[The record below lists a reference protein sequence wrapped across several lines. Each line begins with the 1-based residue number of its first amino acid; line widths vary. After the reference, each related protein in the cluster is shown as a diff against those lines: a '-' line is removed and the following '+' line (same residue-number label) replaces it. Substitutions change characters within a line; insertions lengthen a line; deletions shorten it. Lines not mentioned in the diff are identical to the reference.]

1 MRTATPFKAFAA
13 LLTCGLVYGSFGV
26 WVRYLSQSFTP
37 FEQIFLRNMFAL
49 VIAAVV
55 LLLMRTSL
63 DYRTLPKRDLLF
75 FSILFPLVVILF
87 TFAVT
92 LMKVATAVFIFY
104 ASSLVASYVIGVKFF
119 HDPIT
124 ARKNTAMACS
134 LVGLW
139 FFAYPFEVDGA
150 FWGGVLMLVAGGI
163 DAISFAFRKKLSDK
177 ASALSLMPL
186 PLLAGLVINAV
197 LILLSNQPVHIDAMF
212 NLPTIGVLVI
222 FGSNLVLI
230 NVLTLYGLRHFDINL
245 GTIVLS
251 SELLFALAFGFFLL
265 GESPTTLEIVGGA
278 CVALAIIIAN
288 WPKRSPSLISS

>member
-1 MRTATPFKAFAA
+1 
-13 LLTCGLVYGSFGV
+13 
-26 WVRYLSQSFTP
+26 
-37 FEQIFLRNMFAL
+37 
-49 VIAAVV
+49 
-55 LLLMRTSL
+55 
-63 DYRTLPKRDLLF
+63 
-75 FSILFPLVVILF
+75 
-87 TFAVT
+87 
-92 LMKVATAVFIFY
+92 
-104 ASSLVASYVIGVKFF
+104 
-119 HDPIT
+119 
-124 ARKNTAMACS
+124 
-134 LVGLW
+134 
-139 FFAYPFEVDGA
+139 
-150 FWGGVLMLVAGGI
+150 VLMLVAGGI
-163 DAISFAFRKKLSDK
+163 DAVSFAFRKKLSDK

-212 NLPTIGVLVI
+212 NLTTLGVLVI